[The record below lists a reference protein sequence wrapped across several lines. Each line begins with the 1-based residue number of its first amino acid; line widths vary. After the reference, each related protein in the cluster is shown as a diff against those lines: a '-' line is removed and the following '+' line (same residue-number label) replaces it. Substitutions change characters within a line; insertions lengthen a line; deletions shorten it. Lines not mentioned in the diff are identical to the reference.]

1 MNNQKLNNY
10 LDAYG
15 KANSPE
21 VGPALLNSIMDI
33 PYEND
38 QDEKLSWDPKNIFIF
53 LMPRISALTAFCLM
67 GIYMGSAGSSALAE
81 DEAAEID
88 YKITFDPNSK
98 IFISDNL
105 NTLLDIEGLIFVE
118 EKIK

>member
-21 VGPALLNSIMDI
+21 AGPALLNSIMDI

-38 QDEKLSWDPKNIFIF
+38 QDEKLSWDPKSIFIF

-67 GIYMGSAGSSALAE
+67 GIYMGSAGSSAPVSYTHL
-81 DEAAEID
+81 
-88 YKITFDPNSK
+88 
-98 IFISDNL
+98 
-105 NTLLDIEGLIFVE
+105 TLPTICSV
-118 EKIK
+118 

>member
-1 MNNQKLNNY
+1 
-10 LDAYG
+10 
-15 KANSPE
+15 
-21 VGPALLNSIMDI
+21 
-33 PYEND
+33 
-38 QDEKLSWDPKNIFIF
+38 
-53 LMPRISALTAFCLM
+53 
-67 GIYMGSAGSSALAE
+67 MGSAGSSALAE